1 MEKKAYIMC
10 RKAPA
15 FRNGNMRTY
24 RFKLYNSKRNRKL
37 HKQINTAG
45 LVYNHCIALHKRY
58 YRLFGKSLNM
68 YQLQKHLTKL
78 KEISKFAYLKEIGSQ
93 AVQDIT
99 QRIDRAYKL
108 FFRNLKHKIRTAPP
122 SFKKI
127 RKYKSFTLK
136 QAGWKLNEAGNSIT
150 IGRERYRYVK
160 SREIN
165 GKVKTLT
172 VKRDA
177 LGDIYLYFVCETSD
191 PEVLVRTG
199 KSVGFDFGLKMFL
212 NASDGN
218 DIDSPLFFRQ
228 NANAIKRANRN
239 LSRKVKGS
247 NNRKKAKLALARLYK
262 KIANQRDNFHWQT
275 VNNLVGEYALICIE
289 DLNLK
294 SMQKRF
300 GRKISDLGFADFVN
314 KLKYMAH
321 RTGASVVEIDRFY
334 PSSQLCSDC
343 GYQNTETKNL
353 KIREWTCP
361 KCGST
366 HNRDRNASIN
376 IEREGKRIFLA

>member
-1 MEKKAYIMC
+1 
-10 RKAPA
+10 
-15 FRNGNMRTY
+15 MRTY

-37 HKQINTAG
+37 HKQINAAG

-58 YRLFGKSLNM
+58 YKLLGKSLNM

-78 KEISKFAYLKEIGSQ
+78 KKISKFAYLKEIGSQ

-122 SFKKI
+122 SFKKV

-136 QAGWKLNEAGNSIT
+136 QAGWKLNEADNSIV
-150 IGRERYRYVK
+150 IGKQRYRYVK

-165 GKVKTLT
+165 GKVKILT

-191 PEVLVRTG
+191 PEVLARTG

-212 NASDGN
+212 NASDDN
-218 DIDSPLFFRQ
+218 DIASPLFFRQ
-228 NANAIKRANRN
+228 NANAIKSASRN

-247 NNRKKAKLALARLYK
+247 NNRKRAKLALARLHK
-262 KIANQRDNFHWQT
+262 RVANQRDNFHWQAAHR
-275 VNNLVGEYALICIE
+275 LVAEYALICLE

-294 SMQKRF
+294 AMQKRF

-314 KLKYMAH
+314 KLKYMAY

-343 GYQNTETKNL
+343 GYQNYETKNL

-376 IEREGKRIFLA
+376 IEREGTRIFFA

>member
-1 MEKKAYIMC
+1 
-10 RKAPA
+10 
-15 FRNGNMRTY
+15 MRTY

-37 HKQINTAG
+37 HKQINAAG

-58 YRLFGKSLNM
+58 YKLLGKSLNM

-78 KEISKFAYLKEIGSQ
+78 KKISKFAYLKEIGSQ

-122 SFKKI
+122 SFKKVK
-127 RKYKSFTLK
+127 KYKSFTLK
-136 QAGWKLNEAGNSIT
+136 QAGWKLNEADNSIV
-150 IGRERYRYVK
+150 IGKQRYRYVK

-165 GKVKTLT
+165 GKVKILT

-191 PEVLVRTG
+191 PEVLARTG

-212 NASDGN
+212 NASDDN
-218 DIDSPLFFRQ
+218 DIASPLFFRQ
-228 NANAIKRANRN
+228 NANAIKSASRN

-247 NNRKKAKLALARLYK
+247 NNRKRAKLALARLHK
-262 KIANQRDNFHWQT
+262 RVANQRDNFHWQAAHR
-275 VNNLVGEYALICIE
+275 LVAEYALICLE

-294 SMQKRF
+294 AMQKRF

-314 KLKYMAH
+314 KLKYMAY

-343 GYQNTETKNL
+343 GYQNYETKNL

-376 IEREGKRIFLA
+376 IEREGTRIFFA